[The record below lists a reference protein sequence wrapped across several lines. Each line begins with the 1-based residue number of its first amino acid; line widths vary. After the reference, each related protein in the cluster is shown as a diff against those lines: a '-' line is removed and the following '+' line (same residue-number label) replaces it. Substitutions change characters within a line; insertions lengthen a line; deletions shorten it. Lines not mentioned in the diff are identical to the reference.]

1 MADDLLQVSIPARLR
16 PKVERMA
23 RGSGR
28 SLSNVIAVL
37 VELADETDPMWNIVP
52 RGESQ
57 EAQRGQDGRDGA
69 GGRQA

>member
-28 SLSNVIAVL
+28 SLSNVIALL
-37 VELADETDPMWNIVP
+37 VELADEADPMWHIVP
-52 RGESQ
+52 RAEARRGADGSDDAAGRRES
-57 EAQRGQDGRDGA
+57 
-69 GGRQA
+69 